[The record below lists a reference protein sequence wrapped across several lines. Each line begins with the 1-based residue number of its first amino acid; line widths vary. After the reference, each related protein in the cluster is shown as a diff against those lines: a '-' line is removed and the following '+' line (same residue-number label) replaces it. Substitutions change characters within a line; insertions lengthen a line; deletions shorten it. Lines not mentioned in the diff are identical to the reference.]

1 MHKIKLLKSILIPTL
16 GISTISTIPVVSI
29 SCSCGSENPE
39 IIRVTSVSLNKTS
52 ITLAVDDNE
61 TLTATVLPE
70 NATNK
75 TVTWGS
81 SDTSVA
87 AVDANGKI
95 TAVGL
100 GNATITVT
108 TNDGNKTATCEVNVN
123 SPYVIII
130 ANANS
135 ALALNNKDA
144 NIPDLQYS
152 T

>member
-16 GISTISTIPVVSI
+16 GISAISTIPVVSI

-100 GNATITVT
+100 GNATIT
-108 TNDGNKTATCEVNVN
+108 DMYCYGW
-123 SPYVIII
+123 
-130 ANANS
+130 ANS
-135 ALALNNKDA
+135 CWK
-144 NIPDLQYS
+144 Y
-152 T
+152 